1 MEIKEIKS
9 RDIWD
14 KFHEENPTHSFL
26 QSWNWG
32 EFNEAMGH
40 RVFRLGVFDGGE
52 LNGTALVIKIAAR
65 RGSFLFVPHGP
76 VFENSKFE
84 IRNSEILISYLKNI
98 ARAELCSFIRISPIL
113 QNTAENKKLFKKI
126 GFRKAPI
133 HMHAELMWLLD
144 ISKSEQELLRGMRKT
159 TRYSINKAE
168 TDGVTIEKSEKMTD
182 VEKFN
187 EIYQATVN
195 RQHFAPFSSDYLKK
209 EFEAFSKD
217 GKISLFFA
225 KYQGEIVSAAM
236 ITYEKNEAFYH
247 QGASNHKFPK
257 ITPSQLLQWEIIK
270 DVKKRGCKVYNFW
283 GISPDDKPNHPW
295 HGLSLFKKGFGGNAL
310 ELLPAQDLI
319 ISPKYWLNFVVEKI
333 RKIKRG
339 L

>member
-65 RGSFLFVPHGP
+65 RGSFLFIPHGP
-76 VFENSKFE
+76 VFQNSKFE

-98 ARAELCSFIRISPIL
+98 AKAERCSFIRISPIL

-270 DVKKRGCKVYNFW
+270 DAKKRGCKVYNFW

>member
-98 ARAELCSFIRISPIL
+98 AKAERCSFIRISPIL

-195 RQHFAPFSSDYLKK
+195 RQHFAPFSFDYLKK

-257 ITPSQLLQWEIIK
+257 ITPSQLIQWKIIK